1 MAQPAKVAL
10 FMLALDRLLHDHG
23 LSQYRATVLYIANNP
38 EYDANAPLA
47 HVAKF
52 YGMAPHV
59 LENWTLEGVLEP
71 MPFNSTGFSPQP
83 LSHEAPLD
91 SQLPPLRLSTPQPS
105 EPPKEMDLDL

>member
-1 MAQPAKVAL
+1 MADPQKVAL

-23 LSQYRATVLYIANNP
+23 LTEHRQKVLYIASNP
-38 EYDANAPLA
+38 EYDAKEPLA

-52 YGMAPHV
+52 FGMATHV

-83 LSHEAPLD
+83 LLHEAPLD
-91 SQLPPLRLSTPQPS
+91 SQLPPLRLPTPQPQRT
-105 EPPKEMDLDL
+105 EEVVMDL